1 MERIYREWSSKSS
14 ICSSYSPHTHFTL
27 ECLHKSGTNC
37 CSLLPKYDGMDFLSE
52 NGFCIVK
59 IVDLQASRC
68 GLNDHNLRN
77 TLLSPWRPEEV
88 TLVFSHWMQANSAQQ
103 LPVCF
108 RVFRRSSMS
117 DLMAPSKQL
126 LQESRAYQ
134 KMFLGGSVD
143 LSVMIRVERVI
154 EQSIEGGHSA
164 IARQNKTTRQAYLDK
179 CFGTHFETVNMLG
192 TKLVTTDI

>member
-77 TLLSPWRPEEV
+77 TLLSPCMETRRG
-88 TLVFSHWMQANSAQQ
+88 TSGIQSLDAGKQ

-126 LQESRAYQ
+126 LQECRAYQ
-134 KMFLGGSVD
+134 KMFVW
-143 LSVMIRVERVI
+143 IY
-154 EQSIEGGHSA
+154 Q
-164 IARQNKTTRQAYLDK
+164 
-179 CFGTHFETVNMLG
+179 
-192 TKLVTTDI
+192 

>member
-1 MERIYREWSSKSS
+1 MIYNNVSRSRDFARVVTWKEFIENGPRKVVFVL
-14 ICSSYSPHTHFTL
+14 HTHLTL
-27 ECLHKSGTNC
+27 ILHWSACTSLEQTVAHCCL
-37 CSLLPKYDGMDFLSE
+37 KYDGMDFLSE

-88 TLVFSHWMQANSAQQ
+88 TLVFSHGMQANSAQQ

-126 LQESRAYQ
+126 LQECRAYQ
-134 KMFLGGSVD
+134 KMFWGEVW
-143 LSVMIRVERVI
+143 IY
-154 EQSIEGGHSA
+154 Q
-164 IARQNKTTRQAYLDK
+164 
-179 CFGTHFETVNMLG
+179 
-192 TKLVTTDI
+192 